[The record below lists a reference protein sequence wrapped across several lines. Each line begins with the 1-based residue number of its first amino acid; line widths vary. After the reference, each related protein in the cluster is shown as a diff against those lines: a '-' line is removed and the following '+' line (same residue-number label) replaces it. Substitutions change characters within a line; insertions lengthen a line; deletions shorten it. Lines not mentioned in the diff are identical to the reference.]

1 MTLQQRTL
9 KRAPVGAFFIAC
21 LFSLQALGLCALESG
36 LEVETVQVAE
46 IFDGDTVRLED
57 GRRVR
62 LVGINTPEVAHRGKP
77 AEPLAEAAKDQLQVL
92 LNKRP
97 IRLLVGQDSHD
108 HYGRVL
114 GHLFDAEGNS
124 IIASLLQQ
132 GAGFQVAIVPNLR
145 YVDCYQQAQRQA
157 REQKLGVWGHAFYEA
172 IPATSDDLKGG
183 YARIKGR
190 LESVVLTKKAVFV
203 ELEGQVSLKIER
215 SAVPYIDDALFDRLV
230 SISRATKVDSD
241 LWFEARGWLS
251 DRLTWNGNAPE
262 LVRKGVQKRY
272 QMKITHQVAWQ
283 IL

>member
-230 SISRATKVDSD
+230 SISRAAKVDSD

>member
-21 LFSLQALGLCALESG
+21 LFSLQALGLCALEPG

-77 AEPLAEAAKDQLQVL
+77 AEPLAEVAKDQLQVL